1 MKITKEEILHVA
13 KLAKLNLSEEEPES
27 LRSDMES
34 IIDFANTLSELDTE
48 GVVPTAHARY
58 MVNALRE
65 DVIKD
70 SYSEEDIL
78 KNAPYQEDGG
88 FAVPKVV
95 E

>member
-13 KLAKLNLSEEEPES
+13 KLAKLTLSEEETES

-34 IIDFANTLSELDTE
+34 IIDFANTLNELDTE
-48 GVVPTAHARY
+48 GVKPTAHARY

-65 DVIKD
+65 DIIKE

-78 KNAPYQEDGG
+78 KNAPMSEDGG